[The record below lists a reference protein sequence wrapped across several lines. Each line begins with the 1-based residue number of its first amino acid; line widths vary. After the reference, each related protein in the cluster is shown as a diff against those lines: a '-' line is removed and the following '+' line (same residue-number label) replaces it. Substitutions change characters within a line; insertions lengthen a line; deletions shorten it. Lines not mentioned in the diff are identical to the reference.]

1 MGLMNTEPGGW
12 SEVKQQRLQ
21 EHLVGSWA
29 QDTWDVVGLSSPSQG
44 RKQYL
49 HFSLT
54 SSALKTELKY
64 AMWSKFDSGEW
75 RLGSDQ
81 RGLCSEFT
89 LVTAWLNTVAPHA
102 PSLLVHPLEH
112 WELSL
117 RSYLIQN
124 GHYRRRLQR
133 RLRANQQYQ
142 EYETEDRR
150 LCLLR
155 HLYTIVAAAYDDRAE
170 TDKDIWD
177 LRKLGVSVNL
187 TSTHYFLNFTAIEQ
201 PWLRRL
207 AQEYLKYNLAVRSA
221 GDCGLKLGA
230 IRDFSRFLT
239 HSAPETQ
246 ISAIDR
252 ALIVT
257 YLHFL
262 RTQKKT
268 VHRRNQL
275 LIQLRIFFDVC
286 AHRLQVPGLT
296 KDRLI
301 FEEDLAKEPKGLSRE
316 IPEEVLVQLREHL
329 DALPTA
335 ILRMV
340 TILLECGLRIGELCS
355 LPSDCLICDD
365 RHEWYLRFYQ
375 SKASKE
381 HIIPLVEETVVG
393 TIQAQQQEIRTQWGT
408 GCPYL
413 FPNLRSPHL
422 PYKQTAFAYTINK
435 WAIEKDIKDRN
446 GNLWHFQSHQFRH
459 TLSMRLINDDVP
471 LEVISRLLGHTSL
484 SMTQVYAR
492 VKDKKMRA
500 DLERAARK
508 RKTVDYQGNAVKG
521 DPRANN
527 PEVQMVRKGIRGQT
541 LPVGGCGR
549 LVVLGECTHA
559 NKCLTC
565 PMWLTSTDDLPA
577 LTSFYERAIRLHQHA
592 VNAGNQFV
600 VQQQERIIANLAVRI
615 KSLENTE
622 MDGTLCVDDV
632 LVQLRT
638 DLAEAESALDEVC
651 ENGLIPAAKYLER
664 IITDLKARIA
674 ALEGTT

>member
-1 MGLMNTEPGGW
+1 MELMNAEPKGW
-12 SEVKQQRLQ
+12 SEEKQRQLQ
-21 EHLVGSWA
+21 AHLVGRWA
-29 QDTWDVVGLSSPSQG
+29 EDTWDVVGLSEPAKG

-49 HFSLT
+49 HFSLM
-54 SSALKTELKY
+54 SPSLKTELKY

-75 RLGSDQ
+75 RLGRDH
-81 RGLCSEFT
+81 RGLCSEFA
-89 LVTAWLNTVAPHA
+89 LVSAWLNTVAPNA
-102 PSLLVHPLEH
+102 PSLLIHHLEH
-112 WELSL
+112 WEMSL
-117 RSYLIQN
+117 RSYLIQH
-124 GHYRRRLQR
+124 GHYRRRFQR

-142 EYETEDRR
+142 QYESEDRR

-155 HLYTIVAAAYDDRAE
+155 QLYTIIAAAYDDQTE

-187 TSTHYFLNFTAIEQ
+187 TSTHYFLNFTAVEQ

-207 AQEYLKYNLAVRSA
+207 AKEYLKYNLAVRSA

-239 HSAPETQ
+239 HYAPNTQ
-246 ISAIDR
+246 IAAVDR
-252 ALIVT
+252 ALIVN

-262 RTQKKT
+262 QTQKT
-268 VHRRNQL
+268 IHRRNQL

-329 DALPTA
+329 DALPTT

-355 LPSDCLICDD
+355 LPFDCLICDD

-375 SKASKE
+375 RKSSKE
-381 HIIPLVEETVVG
+381 HIIPLVDETVVG
-393 TIQAQQQEIRTQWGT
+393 TIQAQQQESRTQCGT
-408 GCPYL
+408 VCPYL
-413 FPNLRSPHL
+413 FPNPRSPHL
-422 PYKQTAFAYTINK
+422 PYKQTAFAYAINK
-435 WAIEKDIKDRN
+435 WAVEKDIKDRN
-446 GNLWHFQSHQFRH
+446 DKLWHFQSHQFRH

-521 DPRANN
+521 DPRAND

-549 LVVLGECTHA
+549 LVVLGECAHA

-577 LTSFYERAIRLHQHA
+577 LKSFYERAIRLQQHA
-592 VNAGNQFV
+592 DKAGNHFV

-622 MDGTLCVDDV
+622 MDEHGCRVDDV

-638 DLAEAESALDEVC
+638 DLAEAESALDEVR

-664 IITDLKARIA
+664 TITDLKARIA
-674 ALEGTT
+674 ALEETT